1 MATTYK
7 VKEIKEDAD
16 SIFVTVTVTI
26 DGQSEDGMLYLSPEE
41 RADVLADPTKYVG
54 ICEKLAAIT
63 EVRLLKMLQGKIDP
77 DTVTIDPVKVQEE
90 KSKL

>member
-7 VKEIKEDAD
+7 VKEIKEDAG
-16 SIFVTVTVTI
+16 SICVTVTVTI
-26 DGQSEDGMLYLSPEE
+26 DGQSEDGMLYLSSDEM
-41 RADVLADPTKYVG
+41 AAVLADPTQYVG
-54 ICEKLAAIT
+54 ICEKLAALT
-63 EVRLLKMLQGKIDP
+63 EVRLMKMLQGKIDP